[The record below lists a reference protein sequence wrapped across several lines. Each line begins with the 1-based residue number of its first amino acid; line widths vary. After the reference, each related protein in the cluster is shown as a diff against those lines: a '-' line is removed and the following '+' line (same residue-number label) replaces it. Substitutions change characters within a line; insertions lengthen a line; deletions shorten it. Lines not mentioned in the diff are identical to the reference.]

1 MKNKA
6 ELIGK
11 FLISY
16 LPKNNG
22 VEIYNIEKID
32 KYTDI
37 HESSENRFGPKFEIE
52 NTLNDVIDFVYQQKM
67 YKSKADA
74 ADLVNEFLN

>member
-6 ELIGK
+6 ELNGK

-37 HESSENRFGPKFEIE
+37 HESSENRFGSKFQIE
-52 NTLNDVIDFVYQQKM
+52 NTLNDVIDFIYQLKM
-67 YKSKADA
+67 YISKADA